1 MGVCIK
7 MMSLIWGSE
16 ESVLTKGNL
25 NKQSVK
31 IDRKASQ
38 AEGMVFAKASRQEG
52 VWQR

>member
-1 MGVCIK
+1 
-7 MMSLIWGSE
+7 MMYLIWGSE

-38 AEGMVFAKASRQEG
+38 AEGMVLAKASRQEG
-52 VWQR
+52 VWQH

>member
-1 MGVCIK
+1 

-38 AEGMVFAKASRQEG
+38 AEGMVFAKALRQEG